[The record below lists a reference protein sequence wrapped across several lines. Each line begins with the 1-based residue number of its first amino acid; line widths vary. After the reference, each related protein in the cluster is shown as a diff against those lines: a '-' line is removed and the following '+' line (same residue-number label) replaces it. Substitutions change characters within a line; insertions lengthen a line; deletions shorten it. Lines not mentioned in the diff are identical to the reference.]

1 MRNLSLCNVW
11 NAEQRDVAFMLPRH
25 LSACVLVVT
34 ASALRPASMPLVS
47 RLSAAATLAGPRQQ
61 GLVMSAAADEERA
74 VLLARAR
81 ERHAQ
86 TERALRPP
94 PPPPKDADTI
104 QDSTETAGV
113 PGERQ
118 DAATGPSSFGI
129 PSSRLQWV
137 AVFGP
142 LTIYALLGFAG
153 YGVSIAA
160 AGTAVVEAYK
170 VLSGAGQ

>member
-1 MRNLSLCNVW
+1 
-11 NAEQRDVAFMLPRH
+11 
-25 LSACVLVVT
+25 
-34 ASALRPASMPLVS
+34 
-47 RLSAAATLAGPRQQ
+47 
-61 GLVMSAAADEERA
+61 MSAAADEERA
-74 VLLARAR
+74 ALLARAR

-104 QDSTETAGV
+104 QDSK
-113 PGERQ
+113 
-118 DAATGPSSFGI
+118 DAATGPSSYGI

-170 VLSGAGQ
+170 VLSGAG

>member
-1 MRNLSLCNVW
+1 
-11 NAEQRDVAFMLPRH
+11 
-25 LSACVLVVT
+25 
-34 ASALRPASMPLVS
+34 MPLVS
-47 RLSAAATLAGPRQQ
+47 HLSAAATLAGPGQ

-74 VLLARAR
+74 ALLARAR

-104 QDSTETAGV
+104 QDSTEVAGV
-113 PGERQ
+113 PGERSQ
-118 DAATGPSSFGI
+118 DAATGPSSYGI

-170 VLSGAGQ
+170 VLSGAG